1 MMIPIKDAYKEIGRK
16 LIQNSSADKV
26 ITEENVFQEG
36 LAPNKPLIKDIM
48 SQLLLPGSRIIGF
61 ENLVRLHNLALSGK
75 SCLLLMQHF
84 SNFDIPNLYELLERN
99 GKKGEDIS
107 RSIVSIAGMKLNEE
121 SDLARSFTEAYTRVV
136 IYASS
141 SMQNI
146 TDPKKLMEE
155 KIKRM
160 KINRAA
166 LRVITRL
173 KHNKRIILLF
183 PSGTRYR
190 PWDTAT
196 GKGLKE
202 VYSYLKT
209 FNYMVFVAINGNT
222 LRVSREGDME
232 DDRVT
237 RDLVMYTVSDV
248 YNCKEFRTHSMKE
261 CKLMEDSKQHVVN
274 DIMKRL
280 EDLHNET
287 EYERARLLREL
298 GKKAI

>member
-48 SQLLLPGSRIIGF
+48 NQLLLPGSRIIGF
-61 ENLVRLHNLALSGK
+61 ENLVRLHDLALSGK

-107 RSIVSIAGMKLNEE
+107 KSIVSIAGMKLNEE

-237 RDLVMYTVSDV
+237 QDLVMFSVSDV

>member
-48 SQLLLPGSRIIGF
+48 SQLLLPGSRILGF

-107 RSIVSIAGMKLNEE
+107 KSIVSIAGMKLNEE

>member
-48 SQLLLPGSRIIGF
+48 NQLLLPGSRIIGF

-107 RSIVSIAGMKLNEE
+107 KSIVSIAGMKLNEE

-222 LRVSREGDME
+222 LRISRKGDME

-248 YNCKEFRTHSMKE
+248 YNCKEFRTRSMKE

>member
-1 MMIPIKDAYKEIGRK
+1 MIPIKDAYKEIGRK